1 MPKIDI
7 DYSNTIIYKIV
18 CRNKAVT
25 DMYIGYTTNFVQRKY
40 MHKQCSRTKMGKLY
54 EVIRKNGG
62 WENWQMEMI
71 TTLNCE
77 DQNAAIKKEHEYVFK
92 MQATLNNEEPSFSVQ
107 QHEVQEHE
115 VQEHEV
121 QENTI
126 QKIKYNCEFCKFK
139 CLKKNNFEQHLLTAK
154 HQMNSNTPLN
164 TKKFVCVCGKD
175 YNYRQ
180 GLYIHKK
187 KCDVPKN
194 DISSCE
200 VTHLTNL
207 VIELVNNNK
216 ELQKQNKEF
225 QNEIMVFHKHNNEI
239 QKQMIDVCKNTTTTN
254 NIQNN
259 NNNNKTFNMQ
269 VFLNEQCKDAMN
281 IMDFVNSMTLEL
293 SDLEDVGE
301 LGYVEGISKII
312 IRKLNE
318 LDVCKRPIHCSDFK
332 REIMYV
338 KDMDIWSKEN
348 STFDKIRK
356 AIKYVTKKNGD
367 LLIPWIQKY
376 PTGMNIQHPHN
387 DIYMRIMNQAMGG
400 RESFVESENKI
411 IKKISKAVQIDKK
424 YNKCQ

>member
-7 DYSNTIIYKIV
+7 DYANTTIYKIY
-18 CRNKAVT
+18 CRNKAIT
-25 DMYIGYTTNFVQRKY
+25 DVYIGYTTNFIQRKHT
-40 MHKQCSRTKMGKLY
+40 HKQSSSNKPGKLY
-54 EVIRKNGG
+54 QVIRANGG
-62 WENWQMEMI
+62 WENWQMEII
-71 TTLNCE
+71 TFLNCK
-77 DQNAAIKKEHEYVFK
+77 DQQAAKEKEQEYVIA
-92 MQATLNNEEPSFSVQ
+92 MNATLNSKEPLSF
-107 QHEVQEHE
+107 
-115 VQEHEV
+115 
-121 QENTI
+121 TI
-126 QKIKYNCEFCKFK
+126 VEDSETIKHKTKYTCEICKFK
-139 CLKKNNFEQHLLTAK
+139 CKKKNNYEQHILTAK
-154 HQMNSNTPLN
+154 HQRNYKPASIVPPVNI
-164 TKKFVCVCGKD
+164 KKHICICGKE

-180 GLYIHKK
+180 GLYAHKK
-187 KCDVPKN
+187 KCDTEKN
-194 DISSCE
+194 DISSFE
-200 VTHLTNL
+200 VTHLTSL

-225 QNEIMVFHKHNNEI
+225 QNEILVFHKQNNEI
-239 QKQMIDVCKNTTTTN
+239 QKQMIDVCKNTTTTTT
-254 NIQNN
+254 IQNN

-411 IKKISKAVQIDKK
+411 IKKISKAVQIDKI
-424 YNKCQ
+424 YNKC